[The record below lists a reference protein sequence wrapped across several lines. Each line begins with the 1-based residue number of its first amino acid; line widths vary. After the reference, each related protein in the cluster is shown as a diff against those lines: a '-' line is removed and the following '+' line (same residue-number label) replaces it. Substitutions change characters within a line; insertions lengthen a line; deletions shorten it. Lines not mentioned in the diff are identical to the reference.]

1 MTVKKKDTSTH
12 ITRKNRYLREYD
24 ASNTA
29 IDYFETF
36 FEIRHLGI
44 DTNTEIPYSSISFFQ
59 PFELMDEKEL
69 ENARYWIFFKLGLI
83 LMTPFLILETV
94 FLYVKDNLTW
104 QNFSILGIFIALVVS
119 GINSGILSKSN
130 KIINHTDRFVKINPS
145 IFGVEIGLKNKQL
158 IRFNF
163 NDTNRRDEF
172 LNQMMKRTKSFN

>member
-1 MTVKKKDTSTH
+1 MTAKKKDTSTH
-12 ITRKNRYLREYD
+12 ITRKNKYLREYD

-83 LMTPFLILETV
+83 LMIPFLILDAV
-94 FLYVKDNLTW
+94 FLYIKGDLTW
-104 QNFSILGIFIALVVS
+104 QNFSILGIFIALVIS

-130 KIINHTDRFVKINPS
+130 KIINYTDRFIKINPS
-145 IFGVEIGLKNKQL
+145 IFGIEIGLKNEQR

-163 NDTNRRDEF
+163 NDTKGRDEF
-172 LNQMMKRTKSFN
+172 LDKMIERTKLSN